1 MRTAAKYAALGALAI
16 VVAIAPLSATIL
28 KQMNLADLAGNAN
41 RIFSGTVIEIGK
53 GDLAVG
59 GGKVATVT
67 YRVIVDNSFRGD
79 FIEKEG
85 VRVAE
90 FTMVTDP
97 GPRRSG
103 NQVSFSVLPTM
114 PDIQMGQRYL
124 FFTTAPSSVGL
135 STTVGLGQGCFRITG
150 DPGEEITTNEF
161 DNLGLFRGMS
171 APGMPER
178 GPIAYSRLV
187 QQIDALLGRK

>member
-1 MRTAAKYAALGALAI
+1 MRTAAKYVALGALA
-16 VVAIAPLSATIL
+16 VLVAIAPLTATIL

-67 YRVIVDNSFRGD
+67 YRVVVDNSFRGE
-79 FIEKEG
+79 FTEKEG
-85 VRVAE
+85 LRVAE

-103 NQVSFSVLPTM
+103 DSVSFSALPRM

-150 DPGEEITTNEF
+150 EPGEEITTNEF

>member
-1 MRTAAKYAALGALAI
+1 MRTATKFVALGALA
-16 VVAIAPLSATIL
+16 VLVAIAPLSATIL

-53 GDLAVG
+53 SDLAVG
-59 GGKVATVT
+59 GGKIATVT
-67 YRVIVDNSFRGD
+67 YRVIVDNAFRGS
-79 FIEKEG
+79 FIDKDG
-85 VRVAE
+85 RKVAE
-90 FTMVTDP
+90 IRMVTDP
-97 GPRRSG
+97 GPRHSG
-103 NQVSFSVLPTM
+103 NKVAFSTLPEM
-114 PDIQMGQRYL
+114 PRIQMGQRYL

-135 STTVGLGQGCFRITG
+135 STTVGLGQGCFRISG
-150 DPGEEITTNEF
+150 DPGEEMTTNEF

-178 GPIAYSRLV
+178 GPIAYARLV

>member
-1 MRTAAKYAALGALAI
+1 MRTAAKYAALGALA
-16 VVAIAPLSATIL
+16 VLVAIAPLSATIL

-79 FIEKEG
+79 FVEKEG
-85 VRVAE
+85 IRVAE
-90 FTMVTDP
+90 FTMVTNP

-103 NQVSFSVLPTM
+103 NQVSFSVLPTL

-135 STTVGLGQGCFRITG
+135 STTVGLGQGCVRITG